1 MLIFTI
7 LNQKFL
13 HLRLKSTNKKIMK
26 KNLLLIFS
34 VLISFISGYSQN
46 KLQKNIKKSNNKK
59 EVVVTSNG
67 NLTKKQV
74 KELRKKHAYYL
85 ANNKVNKTFSLSK
98 VERLA
103 AGLPPNKYLEQD
115 QLLSMNPA
123 LGRTTPENIGV
134 IRADLQRA
142 REQALLSRIP
152 GDAVGNSWVERGPN
166 NVGGRTRAIIFDP
179 TDATNNTVIAGGVS
193 GGLWKNTNITSSAT
207 AWTRMSLAEHL
218 NVQNITID
226 PNNSSTWYVGT
237 GESYT
242 QGDVNGN
249 GIWKTT
255 DAGTTW
261 TRVFGGGTT
270 TSTQQY
276 IYNLLITAPSN
287 AGVIAGYITATASFG
302 NPITTSF
309 SAPIVLVNDGTAGN
323 NATTGYPLS
332 TEGCGAYTA
341 GSLAGKIAL
350 IRRGTCSF
358 ESKAFAAETAGAIGV
373 IIMNNQAGGAVGMAE
388 DALVDATVPTIMVSQ
403 ADGDLLVANL
413 ANLTGTF
420 QKTQPGAFNGTA
432 VSNIQFINDIAIK
445 NNGGTS
451 EIYAAVGDG
460 YNAGAYV
467 NSANYGVFKSTNGG
481 STWVKLTLPT
491 TASGNQTCP
500 NDIEIAVGGKIWVSS
515 TDSTTFDDGG
525 GKVFVSTD
533 NGATFTLKHTVVG
546 NGGGARVEIEASN
559 TTADK
564 IYVLSQL
571 KQADSTN
578 ETIEV
583 QILSTTDGFT
593 TAPTVLT
600 IPNGNE
606 NREATY
612 GFTGAQ
618 AFYNLFIESD
628 PNNDANVYVGGLDI
642 FRSTN
647 SGGAWTAISR
657 WTSNSGNYGG
667 TGFSGSIVHSDQHA
681 MTFKPTP
688 GPGSTNIAVFGCD
701 GGVYYSSSLSTSNS
715 SNTVT
720 TARNNGFNVTQ
731 FVGVAVMPNGVAG
744 VSNDFFVAGAQDNG
758 SNYFPSSNSVT
769 VGAVAGINASTEV
782 QGGDGGKPL
791 FAQDSDKYYV
801 SNYVYNDNMNSRGLN
816 GNTIKTLSDG
826 TASRGLF
833 YPAMALDSTNDIVY
847 SDFTDRPNGTF
858 AIRRYA
864 NVKATGTLTRTNLTN
879 ALLTFYPTAL
889 TTGKVTRTTLYAGTA
904 NGKLLKIISA
914 STTAGTWSDISGSG
928 FVGSISDVEFGAN
941 DSQIF
946 VTMQNYGVTSIWY
959 TANAGTNW
967 YSIEGNLP
975 DLPVRCILQ
984 NPLNSAEIMIGTE
997 LGVWYA
1003 NTFNPATAAT
1013 QTLNWKQAY
1022 NGMSNV
1028 KVTDLDLQ
1036 PNSPTAPTA
1045 YNVFAATYGRGVFSG
1060 PLTNVLLSTNEN
1072 DLVSNAIKVYP
1083 TVSNGNVTIL
1093 SGQYF
1098 GQTKLNLFDIS
1109 GKNVYS
1115 NTINL
1120 DNSEQKINLGN
1131 LSSGNYILKISGENF
1146 EGTKKLIIE

>member
-1 MLIFTI
+1 
-7 LNQKFL
+7 
-13 HLRLKSTNKKIMK
+13 MK

-46 KLQKNIKKSNNKK
+46 KIQKNIKKSSDKK
-59 EVVVTSNG
+59 EIIVASNG

-85 ANNKVNKTFSLSK
+85 ANNKVNKTFALSK
-98 VERLA
+98 SERLA
-103 AGLPPNKYLEQD
+103 AGLPPNKYFEQD

-123 LGRTTPENIGV
+123 LGRTTPENIGI

-142 REQALLSRIP
+142 KEQALLSRIP
-152 GDAVGNSWVERGPN
+152 GDAVGNNWVERGPN

-193 GGLWKNTNITSSAT
+193 GGLWKNTNITSSLT
-207 AWTRMSLAEHL
+207 AWTRMSLPENL
-218 NVQNITID
+218 NVQNITVD
-226 PNNSSTWYVGT
+226 PNSSTTWYVGT

-261 TRVFGGGTT
+261 TRVFGGGTP

-276 IYNLLITAPSN
+276 IQNLVIISPSN
-287 AGVIAGYITATASFG
+287 AGVIASYNTTIATAFG
-302 NPITTSF
+302 SPITTSF

-332 TEGCGAYTA
+332 TEGCGSYTA
-341 GSLAGKIAL
+341 GSLTGKIAL

-358 ESKAFAAETAGAIGV
+358 ESKAFEAQTAGAIGV
-373 IIMNNQAGGAVGMAE
+373 ILMNNQPGGPIGMAE
-388 DALVDATVPTIMVSQ
+388 DALVVATIPTLMISQ

-420 QKTQPGAFNGTA
+420 QNAQPGAFAGTA
-432 VSNIQFINDIAIK
+432 VSNIQFINDLAIK

-460 YNAGAYV
+460 YNAGGYI

-481 STWVKLTLPT
+481 ATWVKLTLPT

-500 NDIEIAVGGKIWVSS
+500 NDIEIAVDGKIWVSS

-571 KQADSTN
+571 KQADSAN
-578 ETIEV
+578 PTIEV

-593 TAPTVLT
+593 TSTEQTLPLSSYSSAGP
-600 IPNGNE
+600 PAS
-606 NREATY
+606 REYTY

-618 AFYNLFIESD
+618 SFYDLMIETD
-628 PNNDANVYVGGLDI
+628 PTNDQILYVGGIDL
-642 FRSTN
+642 FRSSN
-647 SGGAWTAISR
+647 GGSSWNQISQWTL
-657 WTSNSGNYGG
+657 N
-667 TGFSGSIVHSDQHA
+667 VHSDQHA
-681 MTFKPTP
+681 MVFKP
-688 GPGSTNIAVFGCD
+688 GNSNIAVFGND
-701 GGVYYSSSLSTSNS
+701 GGIYYSSSLSNTGTAATS
-715 SNTVT
+715 
-720 TARNNGFNVTQ
+720 RNNGFNVTQ
-731 FVGVAVMPNGVAG
+731 FVGVAVMPNGVSLTSG
-744 VSNDFFVAGAQDNG
+744 DFFVAGAQDNG
-758 SNYFPSSNSVT
+758 SNYFPSSLSAT
-769 VGAVAGINASTEV
+769 VGATVAINGSSEV
-782 QGGDGGKPL
+782 QGGDGGRPL

-801 SNYVYNDNMNSRGLN
+801 SNYVFNDNMNSRNLN
-816 GNTIKTLSDG
+816 GSVIKTLSD
-826 TASRGLF
+826 TNKDKGLF
-833 YPAMALDSTNDIVY
+833 YPAMELDSANDIVY
-847 SDFTDRPNGTF
+847 SDFTNSKTGVF
-858 AIRRYA
+858 QIRRYT
-864 NVKATGTLTRTNLTN
+864 NVKSTGLVGRTILSN
-879 ALLTFYPTAL
+879 ALLTYYPTAL
-889 TTGKVTRTTLYAGTA
+889 KVGKVTPTTLYLGTG
-904 NGKLLKIISA
+904 NGKLLKVVSA
-914 STTAGTWSDISGSG
+914 NNTAGTWSDISLGSG
-928 FVGSISDVEFGAN
+928 FVGSVSDVEFGAN

-959 TANAGTNW
+959 TANGGTNW

-1072 DLVSNAIKVYP
+1072 DLVSNAIKV
-1083 TVSNGNVTIL
+1083 
-1093 SGQYF
+1093 
-1098 GQTKLNLFDIS
+1098 
-1109 GKNVYS
+1109 
-1115 NTINL
+1115 
-1120 DNSEQKINLGN
+1120 
-1131 LSSGNYILKISGENF
+1131 
-1146 EGTKKLIIE
+1146 